1 MGSEMCIRDSLY
13 YAVTSTVDGLE
24 VVWVVEGE
32 NMVSIDA
39 TSAAEAVD
47 TDPMGS
53 TKLLVLPVSAI
64 MVLLGAAAVAI
75 SVTETRRRSP

>member
-1 MGSEMCIRDSLY
+1 
-13 YAVTSTVDGLE
+13 
-24 VVWVVEGE
+24 
-32 NMVSIDA
+32 MVSIDA